1 MTAAVARDGALPRP
15 GTAGAPRSARPGRA
29 RSRRKLPSGL
39 LVLSI
44 LVAAVLLVPLAFLL
58 VEAAGAGWARSPP

>member
-1 MTAAVARDGALPRP
+1 VTAAVAQDGAPARP
-15 GTAGAPRSARPGRA
+15 GTAGSPRGRQPVPPRA
-29 RSRRKLPSGL
+29 RRTLPGGL

-58 VEAAGAGWARSPP
+58 V